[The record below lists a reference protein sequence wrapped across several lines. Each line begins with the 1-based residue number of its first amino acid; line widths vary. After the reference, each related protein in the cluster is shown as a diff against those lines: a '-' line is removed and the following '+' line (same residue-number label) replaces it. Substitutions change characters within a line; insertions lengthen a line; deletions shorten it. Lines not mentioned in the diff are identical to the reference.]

1 MQMIKRN
8 LEEDILENSEELI
21 ESVSKR
27 KQRKKEHF
35 ASTYTLK
42 PNENYDVNG
51 YSYETDKLGR
61 ITRCEGTLRLEHGK
75 RNTGHQVR
83 AGGEYRLENDEGGHL
98 IGRRFG
104 GSEKVDNLVP
114 MNSLVN
120 GIEYKELENDWAA
133 ELDKG
138 STVDVKIQCRYSGDS
153 TRPTD
158 FIVKY
163 KIIDKDGFERNET
176 KRIHNQEGG
185 K

>member
-1 MQMIKRN
+1 MIRHN
-8 LEEDILENSEELI
+8 PEEDILEDSEELI
-21 ESVSKR
+21 EADAER
-27 KQRKKEHF
+27 KQLEKEHF
-35 ASTYTLK
+35 ASTYSLK

-61 ITRCEGTLRLEHGK
+61 ITRCEGSLRLEDGK
-75 RNTGHQVR
+75 RNTAHQVR

-114 MNSLVN
+114 MDSYVN
-120 GIEYKELENDWAA
+120 GVEYKELEDDWAT

-138 STVDVKIQCRYSGDS
+138 SIVDVKIQCRYSGDS
-153 TRPTD
+153 SRPTD

-163 KIIDKDGFERNET
+163 KITDKDGFERNET

>member
-1 MQMIKRN
+1 MIN
-8 LEEDILENSEELI
+8 HNPEEDILEDSEELI
-21 ESVSKR
+21 EADSER
-27 KQRKKEHF
+27 KQLEKEHF

-42 PNENYDVNG
+42 PNENYDANG

-61 ITRCEGTLRLEHGK
+61 ITRCEGTLRSEDGK
-75 RNTGHQVR
+75 RNTAHQVR

-98 IGRRFG
+98 VGCRFG

-114 MNSLVN
+114 MDSHVN
-120 GIEYKELENDWAA
+120 GVEYKELEDDWAA

-138 STVDVKIQCRYSGDS
+138 STVDVKIQCRNSGDS

-163 KIIDKDGFERNET
+163 KITDKDGFERNEI
-176 KRIHNQEGG
+176 KRIHNKEGG

>member
-1 MQMIKRN
+1 MIKHN
-8 LEEDILENSEELI
+8 PEEDILEDSEELI
-21 ESVSKR
+21 ESESER
-27 KQRKKEHF
+27 RQSEKEHF

-42 PNENYDVNG
+42 PNENYDANG

-61 ITRCEGTLRLEHGK
+61 ITRCEGILRLEDGK
-75 RNTGHQVR
+75 RNTAHQIR

-114 MNSLVN
+114 MDSHVN
-120 GIEYKELENDWAA
+120 GVEYKKLEDDWAA
-133 ELDKG
+133 ELNKG
-138 STVDVKIQCRYSGDS
+138 STVDVKIQCRYFGDS

-163 KIIDKDGFERNET
+163 KITDNDEFTRNET
-176 KRIHNQEGG
+176 KRIRIHNQEGG

>member
-1 MQMIKRN
+1 MINHNPEK
-8 LEEDILENSEELI
+8 DILEDSEELI
-21 ESVSKR
+21 GTDFER
-27 KQRKKEHF
+27 KQLGKEHF

-42 PNENYDVNG
+42 PNENYDANG

-61 ITRCEGTLRLEHGK
+61 ITRCEGMLRVEYGK
-75 RNTGHQVR
+75 RNTAHQIR

-114 MNSLVN
+114 MDSYVN
-120 GIEYKELENDWAA
+120 RIEYKELEDDWAA
-133 ELDKG
+133 ELDKD

-153 TRPTD
+153 YRPTD

-163 KIIDKDGFERNET
+163 KITDKCGFERNET

>member
-61 ITRCEGTLRLEHGK
+61 ISRCEGTLRLGQGK
-75 RNTGHQVR
+75 SHPGHQVR
-83 AGGEYRLENDEGGHL
+83 AGGE
-98 IGRRFG
+98 
-104 GSEKVDNLVP
+104 
-114 MNSLVN
+114 
-120 GIEYKELENDWAA
+120 
-133 ELDKG
+133 
-138 STVDVKIQCRYSGDS
+138 
-153 TRPTD
+153 
-158 FIVKY
+158 
-163 KIIDKDGFERNET
+163 
-176 KRIHNQEGG
+176 
-185 K
+185 

>member
-1 MQMIKRN
+1 MIMHN
-8 LEEDILENSEELI
+8 PEEDGLEDSEKLLEAKNI
-21 ESVSKR
+21 SKHLE
-27 KQRKKEHF
+27 KEHF
-35 ASTYTLK
+35 ASTYILK
-42 PNENYDVNG
+42 PNENYDANG

-61 ITRCEGTLRLEHGK
+61 IIRSEGMLRLEDGK
-75 RNTGHQVR
+75 RNTAHQVR

-104 GSEKVDNLVP
+104 GSERVDNLVP
-114 MNSLVN
+114 MDSHVN
-120 GIEYKELENDWAA
+120 GVEYKELEDDWAA

-153 TRPTD
+153 SRPTD

-163 KIIDKDGFERNET
+163 KITDKDGFERNEI

>member
-1 MQMIKRN
+1 MIRHN
-8 LEEDILENSEELI
+8 PEEDILEDSEELI
-21 ESVSKR
+21 EADSER
-27 KQRKKEHF
+27 KQLEKEHF

-42 PNENYDVNG
+42 PNENYDANG

-61 ITRCEGTLRLEHGK
+61 ITRCEGTLRLEDGK
-75 RNTGHQVR
+75 RNTAHQVR
-83 AGGEYRLENDEGGHL
+83 GHL

-114 MNSLVN
+114 MDSHVN
-120 GIEYKELENDWAA
+120 GVEYKELEDDWAA

-153 TRPTD
+153 SRPTD

-163 KIIDKDGFERNET
+163 KITDKDGFERNET